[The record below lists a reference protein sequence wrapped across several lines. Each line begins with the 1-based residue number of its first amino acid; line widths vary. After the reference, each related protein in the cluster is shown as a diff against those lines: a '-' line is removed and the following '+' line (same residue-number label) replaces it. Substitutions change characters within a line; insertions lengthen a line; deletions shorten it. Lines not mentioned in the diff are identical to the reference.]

1 MTLSAALG
9 QVVTGADLGAELMDA
24 AMREIMTGQAA
35 PEQVAALLTGLAVKG
50 ETVAELAAAARV
62 MREFATTI
70 EVSGPHL
77 LDTCGTG
84 GDGAGIFNVS
94 TAAAFV
100 AAAAGAR
107 VAKHGNRSVSS
118 TSGSADVLERAGL
131 NLTLQPSAVAAAIE
145 RIGVGFLFAQQHH
158 PAARHVAPVRRQLGV
173 RTLFNLLGPL
183 SNPAAAPH
191 QVLGVYER
199 RWLEPIAET
208 LAALGSRHV
217 LVVHA
222 RDGLDEISLASET
235 EVAELVDGA
244 ITTYTIAPETF
255 GIQRQPLD
263 NLCVSD
269 AGQSLRIIRGVLEGE
284 TGAAADLVALNAG
297 AAIYAADLVADLAG
311 GVERAREIL
320 ASGAAA
326 ERMDQLVAYSAEAG

>member
-1 MTLSAALG
+1 VSLPAALRRVASG
-9 QVVTGADLGAELMDA
+9 GDLDAALMDA

-35 PEQVAALLTGLAVKG
+35 PEQVAGLLTGLAVKG

-70 EVSGPHL
+70 EVAGPHL
-77 LDTCGTG
+77 VDTCGTG

-94 TAAAFV
+94 TACAFV

-131 NLTLQPSAVAAAIE
+131 NLELEPAAVAQAIE

-158 PAARHVAPVRRQLGV
+158 PAARHVAPVRRKLGV

-199 RWLEPIAET
+199 RWLEPVAET

-222 RDGLDEISLASET
+222 SDGLDEISLAAET
-235 EVAELVDGA
+235 EVAELLDGSIA
-244 ITTYTIAPETF
+244 TYTITPEEF
-255 GIQRQPLD
+255 GIRRRPLD
-263 NLCVSD
+263 SLRVSD
-269 AGQSLRIIRGVLEGE
+269 ADRSLRMIRGVLEGAA
-284 TGAAADLVALNAG
+284 GAAADLVALNAG
-297 AAIYAADLVADLAG
+297 AAIYAADLVDDLAQA
-311 GVERAREIL
+311 VEQAHEIL

-326 ERMDQLVAYSAEAG
+326 ERMDQLIAFSSEAR

>member
-1 MTLSAALG
+1 MSLPAALRRVASG
-9 QVVTGADLGAELMDA
+9 GDLDAALMDA

-35 PEQVAALLTGLAVKG
+35 PEQVAGLLTGLAVKG

-70 EVSGPHL
+70 EVAGPHL
-77 LDTCGTG
+77 VDTCGTG

-94 TAAAFV
+94 TACAFV

-131 NLTLQPSAVAAAIE
+131 NLELEPAAVAQAIE

-158 PAARHVAPVRRQLGV
+158 PAARHVAPVRRKLGV

-199 RWLEPIAET
+199 RWLEPVAET

-222 RDGLDEISLASET
+222 SDGLDEISLAAET
-235 EVAELVDGA
+235 EVAELLDGSIA
-244 ITTYTIAPETF
+244 TYTITPEEF
-255 GIQRQPLD
+255 GIRRRPLD
-263 NLCVSD
+263 SLRVSD
-269 AGQSLRIIRGVLEGE
+269 ADRSLRMIRGVLEGAA
-284 TGAAADLVALNAG
+284 GAAADLVALNAG
-297 AAIYAADLVADLAG
+297 AAIYAADLVDDLAQA
-311 GVERAREIL
+311 VEQAHEIL

-326 ERMDQLVAYSAEAG
+326 ERMDQLIAFSSEAR

>member
-1 MTLSAALG
+1 MSLSAALR
-9 QVVTGADLGAELMDA
+9 QVAGGGDLGAELMEA

-35 PEQVAALLTGLAVKG
+35 PEQVAGLLTGLAVKG
-50 ETVAELAAAARV
+50 ETVVELAAAARV

-70 EVSGPHL
+70 EVAGPHL

-94 TAAAFV
+94 TACAFV

-131 NLTLQPSAVAAAIE
+131 NLELEPAAVAAAVE
-145 RIGVGFLFAQQHH
+145 RLGVGFLFAQQHH
-158 PAARHVAPVRRQLGV
+158 PAARHVAPVRRKLGV

-191 QVLGVYER
+191 QVLGVYQR
-199 RWLEPIAET
+199 RWLEPMAET

-222 RDGLDEISLASET
+222 RDGLDEISLAAET
-235 EVAELVDGA
+235 EVAELVDGSIA
-244 ITTYTIAPETF
+244 TYTIAPEEF
-255 GIQRQPLD
+255 GIRRQPLAE
-263 NLCVSD
+263 LRVED
-269 AGQSLRIIRGVLEGE
+269 ADQSLRLIRGVLEGQ

-297 AAIYAADLVADLAG
+297 AAIYAADLVDDLSQA
-311 GVERAREIL
+311 VERARGIL

-326 ERMDQLVAYSAEAG
+326 ERMDQLIAFSSEAE